1 MRIRSVW
8 LRHVA
13 SLAGLVTLLA
23 LLPAAAPA
31 GEPGGELRQ
40 YARDT
45 WSSFVAMTDASSG
58 LPADS
63 LSADG
68 TRSVQTSTTNIGAY
82 LWSAL
87 VAERLGIITHAETV
101 ARLSTTIGTLEHMER
116 YQPGGQFY
124 NWYDHRTGAK
134 LTAWPPTG
142 APLTPILS
150 SVDNGW
156 LATGLRLVQRSVPEL
171 AARAGALFD
180 SMDFGF
186 YYRPGV
192 NRIAFYYAP
201 STGESPCCY
210 DTIVS
215 ESRIASYIGIAKGEL
230 PRKHYFGAWR
240 SFPGTCDWNWQET
253 RPLGTSSTYFG
264 VNVFEGAYP
273 YNGTRVTPSWGGS
286 MFEALMPALFL
297 PEERWGPA
305 SWGVNHPLT
314 VQAQI
319 HHGLVQAGYGYWGFS
334 PSNIPEGGYS
344 AYGVDAIG
352 MDPGG
357 YPSNEDSTLVDAGFP
372 GCPGR
377 EPQPEPPT
385 SAYTNGVVTP
395 HAAFLALRFAP
406 EETLGNLQRLARA
419 FPGLYGPWGFR
430 DSVNVDTGVVSG
442 SYLALDQGMIM
453 AAVGNALEDDMLRTA
468 FVTPDFKSALRPVMG
483 VEEFG
488 ADPRGCTITGT
499 AGNDHLAGTPGDD
512 VICAGAGDDVID
524 GGGGNDVIYGD
535 AGDDTIAGG
544 GGEDSI
550 YGDAGDDR
558 LAGGAADDVLAGG
571 PGDDRLDG
579 GPGADF
585 QEGGVGTDHC
595 KGSSGGGDAGDGCEQ
610 GA

>member
-1 MRIRSVW
+1 
-8 LRHVA
+8 
-13 SLAGLVTLLA
+13 
-23 LLPAAAPA
+23 
-31 GEPGGELRQ
+31 
-40 YARDT
+40 
-45 WSSFVAMTDASSG
+45 
-58 LPADS
+58 
-63 LSADG
+63 
-68 TRSVQTSTTNIGAY
+68 
-82 LWSAL
+82 
-87 VAERLGIITHAETV
+87 
-101 ARLSTTIGTLEHMER
+101 
-116 YQPGGQFY
+116 
-124 NWYDHRTGAK
+124 
-134 LTAWPPTG
+134 
-142 APLTPILS
+142 
-150 SVDNGW
+150 
-156 LATGLRLVQRSVPEL
+156 
-171 AARAGALFD
+171 
-180 SMDFGF
+180 
-186 YYRPGV
+186 
-192 NRIAFYYAP
+192 
-201 STGESPCCY
+201 
-210 DTIVS
+210 
-215 ESRIASYIGIAKGEL
+215 
-230 PRKHYFGAWR
+230 
-240 SFPGTCDWNWQET
+240 
-253 RPLGTSSTYFG
+253 
-264 VNVFEGAYP
+264 VFEGAYP

-357 YPSNEDSTLVDAGFP
+357 YPSNEDNTLVDAGFP

-406 EETLGNLQRLARA
+406 EETLENLQRLARA

-453 AAVGNALEDDMLRTA
+453 AAVGNALEGDMLRTA

-544 GGEDSI
+544 GGEDSV